1 MRIDH
6 IGNPESPSCSNIP
19 KNHPNFINNDI
30 NQNAV
35 SADTIKNKIVIYI
48 ITSFIFSMIF
58 NIRKSPP

>member
-30 NQNAV
+30 NQNTVNA
-35 SADTIKNKIVIYI
+35 AIIQNKIVIYI
-48 ITSFIFSMIF
+48 ITFFIFSMAF
-58 NIRKSPP
+58 DIRKSPP